1 MRYLSIGRYIS
12 ISLVAL
18 LAVSSIA
25 YGANWV
31 NPTDPSTFT
40 TDDIAEGSTNLY
52 FTDARFDTRL
62 LASTITESQI
72 SDLGDYVALT
82 DLSSTATGL
91 TYTNTTGVF
100 SLTSGY
106 VIPLTASTTEWD
118 NKWDSLTDM
127 TLAENSV
134 YRGNASN
141 NPEATSD
148 LTILSNGNVGIGTT
162 TPLSTLDVYGNGIFS
177 GLTNNSRYL
186 NFGDIVGETGYGLRN
201 RLGVIETKDNG
212 DTNWQAVG
220 TICPATMVDTD
231 GNVYDVVKIGNQC
244 WMAENLNVGTRIDGV
259 DEMAD
264 TGTIEKY
271 CYDDDEANCTTD
283 GGFYQWDEA
292 MQYSTTA
299 GAQGICSTGWHI
311 PTDAE
316 QNTLDQYL
324 TAEGGT
330 CDADRP
336 GDWDCAPA
344 GTALKELGSS
354 GFEEVLSGHRST
366 NGAFYLS
373 GEATYFWSSSVSGAN
388 AWIRLLVSSR
398 STVYRRPYDQV
409 YGFSVRCLKDT
420 DDSTLWLFDSLAN
433 IGDTNVIAD
442 SDGDSDG
449 NILFRIGTTTKMMVN
464 NTGNI
469 GIGTTAPTSILDID
483 KGTGYGQITVNGS
496 SGGCMMFRDTDDAGW
511 TECSYLNGT
520 QTCTLDADGVC
531 DGS

>member
-148 LTILSNGNVGIGTT
+148 LTILSNGNVGSGTT

-244 WMAENLNVGTRIDGV
+244 WMAENLNVGTKITSCTGGYVGICTDG
-259 DEMAD
+259 AD
-264 TGTIEKY
+264 TVQNQANNSTIEKY
-271 CYDDDEANCTTD
+271 CYGDIDANCTAE
-283 GGFYQWDEA
+283 GGLYQWDEM
-292 MQYSTTA
+292 MQYSETA
-299 GAQGICSTGWHI
+299 GVQGICPSGWHI

-316 QNTLDQYL
+316 QYTLENYL
-324 TAEGGT
+324 ATGT
-330 CDADRP
+330 CDADRSSV
-336 GDWDCAPA
+336 WDCDPA
-344 GTALKELGSS
+344 GTKMSNETLNGSNSS
-354 GFEEVLSGHRST
+354 GFNAVLSGNRNA
-366 NGAFYLS
+366 NGAFYHLS
-373 GEATYFWSSSVSGAN
+373 SRAYFWSSSISGSS
-388 AWIRLLVSSR
+388 AWRRALYSSY
-398 STVYRRPYDQV
+398 STVYRSASPQAR
-409 YGFSVRCLKDT
+409 GFSVRCLQ
-420 DDSTLWLFDSLAN
+420 N
-433 IGDTNVIAD
+433 
-442 SDGDSDG
+442 
-449 NILFRIGTTTKMMVN
+449 
-464 NTGNI
+464 
-469 GIGTTAPTSILDID
+469 
-483 KGTGYGQITVNGS
+483 
-496 SGGCMMFRDTDDAGW
+496 
-511 TECSYLNGT
+511 
-520 QTCTLDADGVC
+520 
-531 DGS
+531 